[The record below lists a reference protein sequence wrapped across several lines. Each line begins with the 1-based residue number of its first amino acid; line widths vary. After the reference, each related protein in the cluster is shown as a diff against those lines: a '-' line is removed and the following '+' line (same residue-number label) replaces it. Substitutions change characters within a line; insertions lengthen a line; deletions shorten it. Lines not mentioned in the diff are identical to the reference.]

1 MSTTMT
7 TLDHTVLFW
16 DLVVTA
22 AKRTGVDEV
31 SVLIKTWNSSPDK
44 HIQDVPA
51 AR

>member
-1 MSTTMT
+1 MT

-31 SVLIKTWNSSPDK
+31 FVLINMLNLSPGR
-44 HIQDVPA
+44 HTQDVPA
-51 AR
+51 AP